1 MRRSRF
7 EVYRREDGQYD
18 WRLLAANGRIIG
30 TSGGQGYRDERDAR
44 RAIEAVWQAAYNASL
59 DARSV
64 AS

>member
-18 WRLLAANGRIIG
+18 WRLLAANHRIVA
-30 TSGGQGYRDERDAR
+30 TSGGQGYRSAYEAERAWCALWDAVTSYPECKR
-44 RAIEAVWQAAYNASL
+44 
-59 DARSV
+59 V